1 MEEFGSD
8 DEILQFAIGREVAAH
23 RFYTDL
29 AQEMDNATMRLL
41 FENFAKEEL
50 RHKATLELE
59 VMKRGLVVPAA
70 PEDVDSLD
78 QTGVM
83 VAIDPELGIDYK
95 NALILAINKEAK
107 SFRLYVE
114 LAAIVKDK
122 QSRETLLSLAQEE
135 AKHELR
141 FEIEYDVS
149 IKRR

>member
-50 RHKATLELE
+50 RHKAMLELE
-59 VMKRGLVVPAA
+59 IMKRGTVVAA

-78 QTGVM
+78 QTDVM

-135 AKHELR
+135 AKHELQ
-141 FEIEYDVS
+141 FEIEYDAS

>member
-1 MEEFGSD
+1 
-8 DEILQFAIGREVAAH
+8 
-23 RFYTDL
+23 
-29 AQEMDNATMRLL
+29 MRLL

-50 RHKATLELE
+50 RHKAMLELE
-59 VMKRGLVVPAA
+59 IIKIGTVVEA

-78 QTGVM
+78 QTDVM

>member
-1 MEEFGSD
+1 MEEFRSD
-8 DEILQFAIGREVAAH
+8 DEILQFAITKEVAAYQ
-23 RFYTDL
+23 FFTDL
-29 AQEMDNATMRLL
+29 AGQMDNTTMRLL

-59 VMKRGLVVPAA
+59 VMKRGLVVPE
-70 PEDVDSLD
+70 PIDTEDLD
-78 QTGVM
+78 QTDVM

-95 NALILAINKEAK
+95 NALMLSINKEAK

-114 LAAIVKDK
+114 LAAMVKNK

-141 FEIEYDVS
+141 FEIEYGAA
-149 IKRR
+149 IKRM

>member
-1 MEEFGSD
+1 MEEFESD
-8 DEILQFAIGREVAAH
+8 DEILQFAIGREVSAH
-23 RFYTDL
+23 QFFTDL
-29 AQEMDNATMRLL
+29 AEQMDNPTMRLL

-50 RHKATLELE
+50 RHKAMLELE

-70 PEDVDSLD
+70 IDVDSLD
-78 QTGVM
+78 QTDVM
-83 VAIDPELGIDYK
+83 VAIDPELGIDYQ
-95 NALILAINKEAK
+95 NALILSINKEAK

-141 FEIEYDVS
+141 FEIEYGAAT
-149 IKRR
+149 KGR

>member
-8 DEILQFAIGREVAAH
+8 DEILQFAIGREVTSNQ
-23 RFYTDL
+23 FYTDL

-70 PEDVDSLD
+70 IDADDLD
-78 QTGVM
+78 QTDVM
-83 VAIDPELGIDYK
+83 VAIDPELGIDYE
-95 NALILAINKEAK
+95 NALILAINKESK

-114 LAAIVKDK
+114 LAEIVKDK

-141 FEIEYDVS
+141 FEIEYGAVTKGS
-149 IKRR
+149 

>member
-23 RFYTDL
+23 QFFSDL

-50 RHKATLELE
+50 RHKAMLELE
-59 VMKRGLVVPAA
+59 IMKRGTVVAA

-78 QTGVM
+78 QTDVM
-83 VAIDPELGIDYK
+83 VAIDPQLGIDYK

-141 FEIEYDVS
+141 FEIEYGAA
-149 IKRR
+149 IKRG

>member
-8 DEILQFAIGREVAAH
+8 EEILQFAIAREVAAYQ
-23 RFYTDL
+23 FFTDL
-29 AQEMDNATMRLL
+29 ADQMENATMRLL

-59 VMKRGLVVPAA
+59 VMKRGLVVPEAI
-70 PEDVDSLD
+70 DTNDLD
-78 QTGVM
+78 QTDVM
-83 VAIDPELGIDYK
+83 LAIDPDLSIDYK
-95 NALILAINKEAK
+95 NALVLSINKEAK

-141 FEIEYDVS
+141 FEIEYGAATKS
-149 IKRR
+149 K

>member
-8 DEILQFAIGREVAAH
+8 DEILQFAISREVAAH
-23 RFYTDL
+23 QFYTDL
-29 AQEMDNATMRLL
+29 VQEMDNATMRLL

-50 RHKATLELE
+50 RHKAMLELE
-59 VMKRGLVVPAA
+59 IMKRGTVVAA

-78 QTGVM
+78 QTDVM

-122 QSRETLLSLAQEE
+122 PSRETLLSLAQEE
-135 AKHELR
+135 AKHELQ
-141 FEIEYDVS
+141 FEIEYDAS

>member
-8 DEILQFAIGREVAAH
+8 EEILQFAITREVAAH
-23 RFYTDL
+23 QFFMDL
-29 AQEMDNATMRLL
+29 AGEMDNATMRLL

-50 RHKATLELE
+50 RHKAMLELE
-59 VMKRGLVVPAA
+59 IMKRGTVVAA

-78 QTGVM
+78 QTDVM
-83 VAIDPELGIDYK
+83 IAIDPQLGIDYK

-122 QSRETLLSLAQEE
+122 QLRETLLSLAQEE
-135 AKHELR
+135 AKHELQ

>member
-8 DEILQFAIGREVAAH
+8 DEILQFAISREVAAH
-23 RFYTDL
+23 QFYTDL
-29 AQEMDNATMRLL
+29 VQEMDNATMRLL

-59 VMKRGLVVPAA
+59 IMKRGTVVAA

-78 QTGVM
+78 QTDVM

-135 AKHELR
+135 AKHELQ
-141 FEIEYDVS
+141 FEIEYDAS
-149 IKRR
+149 IKGR

>member
-8 DEILQFAIGREVAAH
+8 DEILQFAISREVAAH
-23 RFYTDL
+23 QFYTDL
-29 AQEMDNATMRLL
+29 VQEMDNATMRLL

-50 RHKATLELE
+50 RHKAMLELE
-59 VMKRGLVVPAA
+59 IMKRGTVVAA

-78 QTGVM
+78 QTDVM

-135 AKHELR
+135 AKHELQ
-141 FEIEYDVS
+141 FEIEYDAS

>member
-8 DEILQFAIGREVAAH
+8 DEILQFAIGREVTSNQ
-23 RFYTDL
+23 FYTDL

-50 RHKATLELE
+50 RHKAILELE

-70 PEDVDSLD
+70 IDTDDLD
-78 QTGVM
+78 QTDVM
-83 VAIDPELGIDYK
+83 VAIDPQIGIDYQ

-141 FEIEYDVS
+141 FEIEYGAA
-149 IKRR
+149 IKGS